1 MSNATPALQRL
12 AAARAA
18 FAEAGERSQAT
29 HQQHS
34 ALLVRLS
41 EAQTA
46 SATAL
51 SDFRAGKITEE
62 VAALRKASSDRDVID
77 LNALIEQGGHLLA
90 AVDAALTQAQTR
102 AAEAEAGAR
111 KEELLIAAA
120 ALEKQIKELE
130 ATFLSAIAERDR
142 VQRALNPRHNGST
155 FGYYQPTLE
164 MQELVKS
171 NTAPT
176 A

>member
-41 EAQTA
+41 EAQT
-46 SATAL
+46 ATAL